1 MRVLVKQRLLVVF
14 IILPADV
21 AGVVVPQQDVPLL
34 ARFSE
39 AAYLAGA
46 PVDDLRSLGPPAE
59 RIGAG
64 IQRVVQNLNHA
75 VIGRC
80 LPDDLADIN
89 VAQNDGHLD
98 VG

>member
-1 MRVLVKQRLLVVF
+1 VGVLEQRLLVVF

-34 ARFSE
+34 ARFAE

-64 IQRVVQNLNHA
+64 IQRVVQ
-75 VIGRC
+75 I
-80 LPDDLADIN
+80 
-89 VAQNDGHLD
+89 
-98 VG
+98 